1 MWLERL
7 CKFDEDR
14 ATIDEMVEL
23 AWVGTSLRAAFEA
36 KNVAVPEWMDDS
48 LRRVN
53 RAIESHRRDALEL
66 RLREVRRQQ
75 DALKTPTERR
85 EALAREQ
92 AELEAQLATAK

>member
-1 MWLERL
+1 
-7 CKFDEDR
+7 
-14 ATIDEMVEL
+14 
-23 AWVGTSLRAAFEA
+23 
-36 KNVAVPEWMDDS
+36 
-48 LRRVN
+48 VN